1 MIKNYV
7 VHIRA
12 SKQVLNHGLISKK
25 GHKII
30 QLNQKTWSKGYLDM
44 NNKLRTEAKN
54 NFQNDLSQLMNNS
67 VFGKK
72 SENVR
77 QHTDIKLVTTHKRR
91 NQSVS
96 EPNYRTTK
104 LFSENLLAMQM
115 KKTKTKQK

>member
-1 MIKNYV
+1 MIYHSYEKEWKTINVICLHAIFMIKNYV

-54 NFQNDLSQLMNNS
+54 NFQNDLS
-67 VFGKK
+67 
-72 SENVR
+72 
-77 QHTDIKLVTTHKRR
+77 
-91 NQSVS
+91 
-96 EPNYRTTK
+96 
-104 LFSENLLAMQM
+104 
-115 KKTKTKQK
+115 